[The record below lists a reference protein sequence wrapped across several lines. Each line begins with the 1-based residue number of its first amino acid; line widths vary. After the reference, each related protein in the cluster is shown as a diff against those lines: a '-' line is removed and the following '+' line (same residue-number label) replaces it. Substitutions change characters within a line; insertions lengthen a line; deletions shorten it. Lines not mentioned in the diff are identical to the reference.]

1 MNAEV
6 VTPPHR
12 DNPDWY
18 RVKYRLAST
27 LTNDAHVH
35 KTSYEPAAKEID
47 ELLQACWQQMLDL
60 ETTWPWQ
67 RKDKELRKFI
77 VEGVEPAALDLKALI
92 ELGLQKSKPGEALG
106 WDLATVRKQLRE
118 GKPVPPL
125 TIIEALLKAKK
136 PGRSLLFDLACF
148 FQLSGDSKRA
158 RQYADE
164 AFATVP
170 TAELARVRAQVAAD
184 PMLKVIP
191 GVIAPTDQPAKG
203 RSCRWPWQ
211 EAKAKEPAAPAR
223 PWI

>member
-6 VTPPHR
+6 VTPPYR

-27 LTNDAHVH
+27 LTNDAYVH
-35 KTSYEPAAKEID
+35 KTGYEPAAKEID
-47 ELLQACWQQMLDL
+47 ELLQACWRQTLASG
-60 ETTWPWQ
+60 TTWRRR
-67 RKDKELRKFI
+67 RKDEEMQKFLTD
-77 VEGVEPAALDLKALI
+77 GVEPAALDLKALI
-92 ELGLQKSKPGEALG
+92 ELGRQKYKAGEALG
-106 WDLATVRKQLRE
+106 WDLATVRKQLRD
-118 GKPVPPL
+118 KNPVPPL
-125 TIIEALLKAKK
+125 TIVEALLKARK

-170 TAELARVRAQVAAD
+170 AADLGRVRARVAAD
-184 PMLKVIP
+184 PMLSVIP
-191 GVIAPTDQPAKG
+191 GVIVPAKKPAKS

-211 EAKAKEPAAPAR
+211 EAKAEEPAAAR